1 MQPEKREKR
10 RWRYSGGGGEKRGL
24 LLDLRGCNGVA
35 AGEGE
40 KKERGPDAN
49 IYKRKREREPRV
61 KGKKERV

>member
-1 MQPEKREKR
+1 M
-10 RWRYSGGGGEKRGL
+10 
-24 LLDLRGCNGVA
+24 DLRGCNGVA